1 MLADTVPSRPAGDL
15 DDEAL
20 LVKAQGSKRFDLT
33 VVEMLLT
40 APRMLRITLS
50 GAEIETMSWQP
61 AQDLT
66 LMVAR
71 VAGRDI
77 RRRYTIAAQAHDAVQ
92 LDVFL
97 HGHGIGTAWARALR
111 PGDTVSAIGPRGRLL
126 LNPDADWH
134 VLIGDETSL
143 PGIQAML
150 AATDA
155 PAQVLVEVDDPAD
168 WQAYGQRGRAQTR
181 WTWLPRG
188 RSLTG
193 DPVVSLP
200 RDGDGHAYV
209 SGDVGRVSAWCDK
222 LERFGLDPSAI
233 SHKAYWGTAR
243 VNATH
248 GEPLL

>member
-1 MLADTVPSRPAGDL
+1 MLAGTVPSRPAGDL

-50 GAEIETMSWQP
+50 GAGIETMSWQP

-97 HGHGIGTAWARALR
+97 HGHGIGT
-111 PGDTVSAIGPRGRLL
+111 
-126 LNPDADWH
+126 
-134 VLIGDETSL
+134 
-143 PGIQAML
+143 
-150 AATDA
+150 DA
-155 PAQVLVEVDDPAD
+155 PAQVLVEVDDPAE

-222 LERFGLDPSAI
+222 LERLGLDPSAI
-233 SHKAYWGTAR
+233 SHKAYWGTGR